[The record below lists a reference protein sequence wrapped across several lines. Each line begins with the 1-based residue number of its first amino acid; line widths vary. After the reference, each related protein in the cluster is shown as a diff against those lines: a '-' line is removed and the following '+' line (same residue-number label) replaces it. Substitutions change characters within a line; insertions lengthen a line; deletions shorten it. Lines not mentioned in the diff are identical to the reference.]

1 MPPRI
6 DLLIPLYNGR
16 EYLPALLS
24 DIARVREHFANILF
38 FDDASADGS
47 ADYLEE
53 NGYSVMRGKENRGQ
67 AFARN
72 VLLHAASSDFIHFHD
87 MDDPLHAK
95 FFEEII
101 PSLEDSVICIGSFV
115 AEYPDHVEPFPI
127 APSLA
132 KGKLTPGDACHY
144 FIHLNSL
151 VLPRKAIVDVGGF
164 PEKLRLHEDRFLM
177 LRLADNAVRWR
188 LCLSAPAV
196 QRCHAKS
203 TTATVGERFFWENR
217 IIFFELALETMPN
230 REWGFLVPEILEA
243 SRWLSRHR
251 HFALAD
257 RGFALCESI
266 GGDAF
271 TRISLPERLSCQLLG
286 FRRTYSFKHWALGL
300 LRPCRKVVS

>member
-95 FFEEII
+95 FFER
-101 PSLEDSVICIGSFV
+101 D
-115 AEYPDHVEPFPI
+115 YPI
-127 APSLA
+127 S
-132 KGKLTPGDACHY
+132 
-144 FIHLNSL
+144 
-151 VLPRKAIVDVGGF
+151 
-164 PEKLRLHEDRFLM
+164 
-177 LRLADNAVRWR
+177 
-188 LCLSAPAV
+188 
-196 QRCHAKS
+196 
-203 TTATVGERFFWENR
+203 
-217 IIFFELALETMPN
+217 
-230 REWGFLVPEILEA
+230 
-243 SRWLSRHR
+243 
-251 HFALAD
+251 
-257 RGFALCESI
+257 RGFRDLHRGVLLPS
-266 GGDAF
+266 
-271 TRISLPERLSCQLLG
+271 TRIMLSLSLS
-286 FRRTYSFKHWALGL
+286 
-300 LRPCRKVVS
+300 LRP